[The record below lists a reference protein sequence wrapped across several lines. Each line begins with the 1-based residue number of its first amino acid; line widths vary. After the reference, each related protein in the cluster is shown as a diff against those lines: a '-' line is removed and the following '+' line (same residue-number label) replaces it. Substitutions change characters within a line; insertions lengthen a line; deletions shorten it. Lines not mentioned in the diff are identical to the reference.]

1 MIGKIKDAIVDT
13 AEDIADNIQETI
25 EDRADDLRDDLEDK
39 IEDSKETL
47 SAKKKPKFIT
57 WVIVV
62 LLVIIAVM
70 GGDLA
75 LRNRKGP
82 NTTTE
87 AESSLEDVKNI
98 KKLYTLN
105 IPFKGIARVYKN
117 EKKKKIKYYVKYTG
131 NVKYEVNL
139 EELKVA
145 KDSTDNNKYTIT
157 LPEPIAIPT
166 ISGREY
172 LFEKD
177 KYDVQGITAEANAA
191 CSENITAKLEEDA
204 SYKALAKENTE
215 HYVRS
220 FVDAILGPNS
230 TIEYKIIW
238 EAKNEEN
245 Q

>member
-13 AEDIADNIQETI
+13 AEDIADNIQESI
-25 EDRADDLRDDLEDK
+25 EDRADDLRGDLEDR

-117 EKKKKIKYYVKYTG
+117 EKKTKIKYYVKYTG
-131 NVKYEVNL
+131 YVKYEVDL
-139 EELKVA
+139 EKMIINKV
-145 KDSTDNNKYTIT
+145 SENGNKYEII
-157 LPEPIAIPT
+157 LPEPVAVPT

-172 LFEKD
+172 IFEKD
-177 KYDVQGITAEANAA
+177 KYDTQGITAEANEE
-191 CSENITAKLEEDA
+191 SAKDIATKLKEDT
-204 SYKALAKENTE
+204 SYIALAEENTE
-215 HYVRS
+215 HYVKT
-220 FVDAILGPNS
+220 FIDALIGPNS
-230 TIEYKIIW
+230 TIEYSITW
-238 EAKNEEN
+238 EGENE
-245 Q
+245 